1 PDGGVYNPLKQ
12 PNYETCS
19 SGPETAQTPL
29 FTEESTTFQAAQSP
43 TDTATG
49 PLASSPPS
57 STSLHSPYST
67 IPMFSSSSTA
77 HPPFTSIHPTS
88 MRTQYT
94 SLPPSNCKNGKWNG
108 RQCECKS
115 GYTGQLCDSIL
126 YSFPVEIPNVINAT
140 VTMMVKVTHR
150 NFTSDLKNTSS
161 EAYKNF
167 QNLFLSQMDKVY
179 EGDDLPQYKEVIIKE
194 LLNGSIV
201 VESDVILEA
210 NYTPEYQTLF
220 RNLTKIVKDKIIK
233 ETRTYETD
241 MSLCQNSKLCYNGNF
256 TTVGVETPKVQL
268 QPCRRLPR
276 TLADTSTR
284 SLWRGR
290 LTCVNNCTQ
299 GTKSQLNCN
308 LGQCQLLRSGPHCV
322 CPNTDTH
329 WYWGKTCT
337 SRTSKRLV
345 YGLVGTGLAVLLVL
359 VVLAVFLS
367 RAQKKQHRAKYDPSQ
382 AWRREALPGT
392 FQSTGVWEDRD
403 LKEDKFGLEKGYRHF
418 QPNLQHVDP
427 NTKLNF
433 QRPKAVKSEAP

>member
-1 PDGGVYNPLKQ
+1 
-12 PNYETCS
+12 
-19 SGPETAQTPL
+19 
-29 FTEESTTFQAAQSP
+29 
-43 TDTATG
+43 
-49 PLASSPPS
+49 
-57 STSLHSPYST
+57 
-67 IPMFSSSSTA
+67 MFSSSSTA

-220 RNLTKIVKDKIIK
+220 RNLTKIVKDKITK
-233 ETRTYETD
+233 ETGTYETD
-241 MSLCQNSKLCYNGNF
+241 MSLCQKAERSLCGFHCVFLFPLSWADSKLCYNGNF
-256 TTVGVETPKVQL
+256 TTVGVETLKFSFNP
-268 QPCRRLPR
+268 
-276 TLADTSTR
+276 ADLCIQKAAEDFGR
-284 SLWRGR
+284 YFYPELVEGR

-433 QRPKAVKSEAP
+433 QRPKVVKSEAP